1 MSNILLVDD
10 DEDMIRLTANWL
22 KRAGHEV
29 FTVTSGQEA
38 LDFLSAARAELVIL
52 DYAMPGMDGPA
63 TFEAIKASD
72 SSKDIPVLFRTGMED
87 GSIDDVMSR
96 LSPAG
101 VVPKSEGK
109 AALLSAVSA
118 VLG

>member
-29 FTVTSGQEA
+29 FTATSGQEA
-38 LDFLSAARAELVIL
+38 LDFLSAAKPDLIVL

-63 TFEAIKASD
+63 TLEAIKASE
-72 SSKDIPVLFRTGMED
+72 STKNIPVLFRTGMED
-87 GSIDDVMSR
+87 GSINDVMEK

-109 AALLSAVSA
+109 SSLLNAVSDI
-118 VLG
+118 LG